1 MSEKILFTDLD
12 GTLLNSAKKV
22 SPGMQLLLSKMVL
35 AGNRLVLTS
44 GRALP
49 SVLKVAKN
57 AGLLFPDTVIIA
69 ANGNEVYDCDTKTF
83 LMRKSVPIEIAED
96 IISMAQEESLYLH
109 SYSDTCVVAPKDGVE
124 VKHYCSRTGM
134 EYQVSDDL
142 LKTIGHAPCKLLAID
157 MENHGRLEAFRSR
170 IQEKYGDKI
179 SAIFSNPIYLE
190 IFDKTAGKGNA
201 VRFVCEHFQ
210 IPLSNSVAAGDAETP
225 DPGSPR
231 RFPLLQNT
239 PSPQLWNPQQPPCS
253 PPGRLPLLPFPLL
266 PAPETACPAASK
278 NTSVPPHHTRNP

>member
-157 MENHGRLEAFRSR
+157 MENHGRLEEFRSR

-179 SAIFSNPIYLE
+179 SAIFPI
-190 IFDKTAGKGNA
+190 
-201 VRFVCEHFQ
+201 RFILKFS
-210 IPLSNSVAAGDAETP
+210 I
-225 DPGSPR
+225 R
-231 RFPLLQNT
+231 
-239 PSPQLWNPQQPPCS
+239 
-253 PPGRLPLLPFPLL
+253 PPGRETLSVSSASIFRFRFPTVSLPETPKTIFPCCRLPELPLRWQTLRPRSK
-266 PAPETACPAASK
+266 PAPILSRSRITTTMDSRKRFYSCLRCKKYHE
-278 NTSVPPHHTRNP
+278 

>member
-179 SAIFSNPIYLE
+179 SAIFSNPIYLSVSSAS
-190 IFDKTAGKGNA
+190 IF
-201 VRFVCEHFQ
+201 RFRFPTVSL
-210 IPLSNSVAAGDAETP
+210 PETP
-225 DPGSPR
+225 KTT
-231 RFPLLQNT
+231 FP
-239 PSPQLWNPQQPPCS
+239 CC
-253 PPGRLPLLPFPLL
+253 RLPELPLRWQTLRPRSK
-266 PAPETACPAASK
+266 PAPILSRSRITTTMDSRKRFYSCLRCKKYHE
-278 NTSVPPHHTRNP
+278 